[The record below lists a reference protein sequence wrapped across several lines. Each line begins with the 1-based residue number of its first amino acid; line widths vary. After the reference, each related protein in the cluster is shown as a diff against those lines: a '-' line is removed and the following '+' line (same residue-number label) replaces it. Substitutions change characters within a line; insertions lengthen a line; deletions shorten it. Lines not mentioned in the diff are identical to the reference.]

1 MPVSKAIL
9 NILTTTA
16 RSTYKM
22 YGPFEGVVPEK
33 RVAVYSSCKPA
44 TVNDCLDC
52 KVYEDR
58 GSCDNIVLFWIP
70 DCCGGKSYE
79 IIEESIDRNTMN
91 CLLTAATSTPHLL
104 WLKGTLH
111 PAVAETSVSVVDLTN
126 FPDLESLKQTNQH
139 AISDAQ
145 NRSVVSITDNISIS
159 PSLVI
164 VEQPKKQEEVITNS
178 IPPPVPAAVDD
189 DISTLTRDAEDTRA
203 DDVDAVAIIP
213 AKVLK
218 SEKML
223 VDTLANLNDLRKKIY
238 VVEINVGGHRVKL
251 QTFHYP
257 EINLEAPRNK
267 SNRTYIDADDVPI
280 LFSYEFKSALTTQ
293 VKVIPMATYYYLHV
307 NIIFRFQLLNMN
319 NRWVQN
325 LLHVR
330 TCHTAN

>member
-9 NILTTTA
+9 SILTTTA
-16 RSTYKM
+16 RSTYKL

-44 TVNDCLDC
+44 TVTDCLDC

-58 GSCDNIVLFWIP
+58 GSCDNNIVLFWIP
-70 DCCGGKSYE
+70 DCGGKSYE

-91 CLLTAATSTPHLL
+91 CLLTAATSTPDLL

-145 NRSVVSITDNISIS
+145 NRSVASITDNISIS
-159 PSLVI
+159 PSLVV
-164 VEQPKKQEEVITNS
+164 VEHPKKREEVTNS
-178 IPPPVPAAVDD
+178 ISPPVPVAADD
-189 DISTLTRDAEDTRA
+189 DISTLTRDVEDNRS
-203 DDVDAVAIIP
+203 DDVDVAAIIP

-293 VKVIPMATYYYLHV
+293 VKVIPMTTYYLHV
-307 NIIFRFQLLNMN
+307 NIIFHFQLLYMN